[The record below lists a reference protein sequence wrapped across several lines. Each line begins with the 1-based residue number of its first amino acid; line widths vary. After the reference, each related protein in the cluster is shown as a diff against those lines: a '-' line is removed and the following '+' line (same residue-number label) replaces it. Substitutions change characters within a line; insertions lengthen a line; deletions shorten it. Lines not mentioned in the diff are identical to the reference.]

1 MTSAQHRRPSARQA
15 ALAARL
21 GMTLGVAASA
31 YLLWCL
37 HVAVLLAFAA
47 VLLAMLLRLLAH
59 PLDRF
64 TPLPYSLCL
73 ALSGMLILALLAW
86 TVFLF
91 GTQAWSEFDT
101 LLGRIQQGSAAIRE
115 HLTGSG
121 IGRALLAQ
129 VDHAASMTG
138 AMARD
143 ALAGGISALEAIVVV
158 GFSAAY
164 LAAQPALYRDGTL
177 LLVPRRHRPQAADAL
192 ERVGHAVRLWLV
204 GQLIEMAIIGA
215 LTAGATWLIG
225 LPTPLAF
232 GLIAGI
238 TEFVP
243 YLGPIVAAVPALLVA
258 VTQGPGVVL
267 WTLGSYLAI
276 HLFEGNVLMPL
287 LQRWLVNVPPALML
301 LGITAFGLLFG
312 VLGVILAAPMVVALF
327 TAVRK
332 LHVEGPVGEAS
343 QDGEPRRGAGAD
355 PDSARDVPGP
365 PQADRR
371 AMAQGRALTLAH
383 VMVVLLAVTVVG
395 GTVIERVGGR
405 VLWPH
410 GFELPASVSGL
421 ALVYLFALR
430 HRASAD
436 QAPMRVQVRRGRAK
450 PRSPAAKPSRSKPQG
465 RKSAPKLA

>member
-1 MTSAQHRRPSARQA
+1 M
-15 ALAARL
+15 
-21 GMTLGVAASA
+21 
-31 YLLWCL
+31 
-37 HVAVLLAFAA
+37 
-47 VLLAMLLRLLAH
+47 
-59 PLDRF
+59 
-64 TPLPYSLCL
+64 
-73 ALSGMLILALLAW
+73 
-86 TVFLF
+86 
-91 GTQAWSEFDT
+91 
-101 LLGRIQQGSAAIRE
+101 
-115 HLTGSG
+115 
-121 IGRALLAQ
+121 
-129 VDHAASMTG
+129 
-138 AMARD
+138 
-143 ALAGGISALEAIVVV
+143 
-158 GFSAAY
+158 
-164 LAAQPALYRDGTL
+164 
-177 LLVPRRHRPQAADAL
+177 
-192 ERVGHAVRLWLV
+192 GHAVRLWLV

-343 QDGEPRRGAGAD
+343 QDGEPRR
-355 PDSARDVPGP
+355 DVPEP

-430 HRASAD
+430 HRASAG
-436 QAPMRVQVRRGRAK
+436 QAPMRVQVRPGRAK